1 MQDWRWALR
10 SFLRPKKVLLYSTGK
25 STGVTSLKEG
35 MIDPWCLRVRFSG
48 YMIRRRIYG
57 GSNPEDSEPGPLVL
71 LSILLRWKTDDAS
84 INCNGSKGFLLHAL
98 VNTNRSEDSAATSSL
113 IAGDVSMMKAS
124 SILGIVVESPE
135 TVESREQRENGSVMK
150 IRATDVISSYIT
162 GCDYLY
168 KVFGNLVK
176 EARNNETKDLYL
188 SHCSRIEE
196 AFNGPK
202 EILENKM
209 QKIRNMKS

>member
-1 MQDWRWALR
+1 M
-10 SFLRPKKVLLYSTGK
+10 
-25 STGVTSLKEG
+25 
-35 MIDPWCLRVRFSG
+35 
-48 YMIRRRIYG
+48 
-57 GSNPEDSEPGPLVL
+57 
-71 LSILLRWKTDDAS
+71 
-84 INCNGSKGFLLHAL
+84 NCNGSKGFLLHDL
-98 VNTNRSEDSAATSSL
+98 VNTTRSEDVTATS
-113 IAGDVSMMKAS
+113 IFVAGDISMTTVS